1 MIFTTFE
8 LARVKALCQDLVQKL
23 APTQVEKYIAK
34 TTLIFYVHTTRL
46 LELYGPLSCFT
57 IVQLAQE
64 FVESEPTEQ
73 NRPVLDMLYYK
84 MQALP
89 SPASLGGGGP
99 VLGRGYFQCIQ
110 HHYPEIER
118 ARTLASTGQV
128 ALLAYLQTLTDPFLR
143 AAALAAAVPKM
154 EQDDGADEVKDKI
167 RVEGHVNTVFHQIV
181 QLVSNPCHADVFCLL
196 AQKWPNAPAITEAL
210 AKNQELAMLVDHVRK
225 NPVQEPV

>member
-34 TTLIFYVHTTRL
+34 TTLIFDIHTTRL
-46 LELYGPLSCFT
+46 LELYGPLSRYT
-57 IVQLAQE
+57 VVQLAQE
-64 FVESEPTEQ
+64 VVESEPTEQ

-99 VLGRGYFQCIQ
+99 VLGRGYFHCIA

-118 ARTLASTGQV
+118 ARTLATTGQV
-128 ALLAYLQTLTDPFLR
+128 ALLAYLQTLPDPFLR
-143 AAALAAAVPKM
+143 AAALAAAVPKL
-154 EQDDGADEVKDKI
+154 EASFSDDT
-167 RVEGHVNTVFHQIV
+167 EGQLSGHLNTPFHQIV
-181 QLVSNPCHADVFCLL
+181 QLVSNPYHADVFCLL
-196 AQKWPNAPAITEAL
+196 ARKWPNAPAITEAL
-210 AKNQELAMLVDHVRK
+210 AKNHELAYAVGK
-225 NPVQEPV
+225 F